1 MPATSEP
8 ISVVVLTGGPVI
20 DRQVARFVSRLEAEP
35 GIDLLAVVSQ
45 SPVRGLRGRF
55 TDLWQRRGALAA
67 PILIQNFLITGVGA
81 ALNPRAAVRRRRT
94 LRVLGQRI
102 RFMDNIHSDEA
113 LQLVRSLKAGLGL
126 VYGGPIVKRKL
137 FSIPRHGTLGI
148 HHGKVPDYRGKK
160 TTFWAV
166 YNGETEVAVMIQKI
180 SSKLDRG
187 DVLLQASVPV
197 RRRPLFLIKK
207 LLEDAGIDLYLQAI
221 AAVRDGRASY
231 SPQPA
236 GARILYKDP
245 TAVDILRFWG
255 KYVARLF
262 RGNDAESSR

>member
-1 MPATSEP
+1 MPTTGQP

-20 DRQVARFVSRLEAEP
+20 DRQVARFLSRLEAEP

-45 SPVRGLRGRF
+45 SPVRGLRGLLS
-55 TDLWQRRGALAA
+55 DLWKRRGALAA
-67 PILIQNFLITGVGA
+67 PILIQNLLITGVGA
-81 ALNPRAAVRRRRT
+81 ALNPRAAILRRRT
-94 LRVLGQRI
+94 LRALGERI
-102 RFMDNIHSDEA
+102 RFMDSIHSDQA
-113 LQLVRSLKAGLGL
+113 LELLRKLKAGMGL

-137 FSIPRHGTLGI
+137 FSIPEHGTLGI

-187 DVLLQASVPV
+187 DVLLQATVPV
-197 RRRPLFLIKK
+197 RRRPLFIIKK
-207 LLEDAGIDLYLQAI
+207 QLEDAGIDLYLEAI

-236 GARILYKDP
+236 GAPILYKDP
-245 TAVDILRFWG
+245 TAIDILRFWG

-262 RGNDAESSR
+262 RG